1 LRPAPSD
8 SPLSRDPGAESFLPA
23 NGHASKQR
31 RGRLRNGNLQT
42 SARLG
47 PERFVSRRLD
57 SHLARPD
64 RIRTSSDTSTADGA
78 SSRRL
83 QPGDGLV
90 GILALAVW
98 VGARYPVRGWL
109 AVGIAVG
116 ASALLCVRIVGWRVI
131 GVGLFAIAG
140 VSTLSVRSLEG
151 QHIAA
156 GTFNGEVTLLTDPQW
171 RGPLLGAE
179 ARVAGKR
186 VSVTA
191 NGAPGWRL
199 ARAEAGNVVS
209 LTGRIGP
216 LRAPVPSFM
225 VARHLAGKLS
235 VQKVSFVVA
244 GNGTARFANGIRHR
258 MLQSG
263 KVLSPQSRALYG
275 GFLLGDDRDQQPEV
289 TDDFRAAG
297 LTHLLV
303 VSGQNVAFTLAVF
316 SPLLMRLSLRF
327 RFLSV
332 LMILGVFA
340 FVTRFEPSVLRAV
353 AMAALVALSRLL
365 GRPQHSARI
374 LALAVIA
381 MLLIDPMLA
390 WSVGFSLSVSACA
403 GLALLVPWFER
414 MSGPRWLVR
423 PLATTLAAQVGA
435 SVVMVPVFGSVPV
448 VAPLAN
454 MVALPAAAPI
464 MSWGVAAG
472 FPAGFLGSGVARLV
486 HLPTELLLR
495 WIAAVARIAAMVPLG
510 QLDALCLLWATAL
523 ALAVR
528 VLMGVRSTWK
538 VGVGE
543 SNGSHQA
550 KVQGVEDLGEWRKE
564 SIVAPK
570 AKTGF
575 AVWMVL
581 IASVLPTVRALTV
594 TESIP
599 PLIVKNA
606 EVIGVHSVGGGLVRT
621 VDVLVVSHGVDPARL
636 LAGLRRYR
644 IRAIGT
650 LVIASGGRPQTKVV
664 GALMERVSV
673 GGVVAGNR
681 SFGGR
686 ATSIIVPNPTV
697 SFGSGQRVFTAT
709 AGPGGKIVLTQT
721 G

>member
-1 LRPAPSD
+1 LVRSAPGHAPSKHD
-8 SPLSRDPGAESFLPA
+8 VGLQHGD
-23 NGHASKQR
+23 QQIVVR
-31 RGRLRNGNLQT
+31 R
-42 SARLG
+42 G
-47 PERFVSRRLD
+47 PERFVSRVRDGDVARHGRTPIGQANEVSLD
-57 SHLARPD
+57 P
-64 RIRTSSDTSTADGA
+64 STAA

-83 QPGDGLV
+83 QPGDGVV
-90 GILALAVW
+90 GLLALVVW
-98 VGARYPVRGWL
+98 VGARYPVRGWPAL
-109 AVGIAVG
+109 GMAVL
-116 ASALLCVRIVGWRVI
+116 ASALVCVRIVGWRLI
-131 GVGLFAIAG
+131 GLALVAVVT
-140 VSTLSVRSLEG
+140 VSTLSARSLAG
-151 QHIAA
+151 QHLAA
-156 GTFNGEVTLLTDPQW
+156 GSFSGEVTLLTDPQW

-186 VSVTA
+186 VSLTA
-191 NGAPGWRL
+191 SGAPGWRL

-209 LTGRIGP
+209 LTGRIAP
-216 LRAPVPSFM
+216 LRTPVPSFM

-235 VQKVSFVVA
+235 VQKVSFVAA
-244 GNGTARFANGIRHR
+244 GNATARFANSVRHR

-316 SPLLMRLSLRF
+316 SPLLMRLSMRF

-332 LMILGVFA
+332 LAILGVFA
-340 FVTRFEPSVLRAV
+340 LVTRFEPSVLRAV
-353 AMAALVALSRLL
+353 AMAALVALSRLF

-414 MSGPRWLVR
+414 IRGPRWLVR

-435 SVVMVPVFGSVPV
+435 SLVMVPVFGSVPV

-472 FPAGFLGSGVARLV
+472 FPAGFLGSGVAHLV

-495 WIAAVARIAAMVPLG
+495 WIAGVARIAAVIPLG
-510 QLDALCLLWATAL
+510 QVDAVCLVWAAFL
-523 ALAVR
+523 LFVLR
-528 VLMGVRSTWK
+528 VLMTVRKTWQSPS
-538 VGVGE
+538 E
-543 SNGSHQA
+543 PYRSHRM
-550 KVQGVEDLGEWRKE
+550 DLGGPQDLDEWRE
-564 SIVAPK
+564 GSLVAPK
-570 AKTGF
+570 AQTGL
-575 AVWMVL
+575 AVLMVL
-581 IASVLPTVRALTV
+581 VASALPTVRALTV
-594 TESIP
+594 AESVP
-599 PLIVKNA
+599 PSIVKNA
-606 EVIGVHSVGGGLVRT
+606 EVIGVHSVGGGLMRS

-636 LAGLRRYR
+636 LAGLRKYR

-650 LVIASGGRPQTKVV
+650 LVIVSGGSPQTKVV
-664 GALMERVSV
+664 SALMERVSV
-673 GGVVAGNR
+673 GGVVAGHR

-686 ATSIIVPNPTV
+686 APSIIVPNPTV
-697 SFGSGQRVFTAT
+697 AFGSGQRIFTAT
-709 AGPGGKIVLTQT
+709 AGSGGKVVLAQT
-721 G
+721 R

>member
-1 LRPAPSD
+1 MRSVYSARQYVPSKHD
-8 SPLSRDPGAESFLPA
+8 VGL
-23 NGHASKQR
+23 Q
-31 RGRLRNGNLQT
+31 NGNRQAT
-42 SARLG
+42 EGRG
-47 PERFVSRRLD
+47 PERFGSRGRGGD
-57 SHLARPD
+57 VARHD
-64 RIRTSSDTSTADGA
+64 RTPIGQANEVPFDPSTVA

-83 QPGDGLV
+83 QPGDGVVGVFALV
-90 GILALAVW
+90 VW
-98 VGARYPVRGWL
+98 VGARYPVRGWPAL
-109 AVGIAVG
+109 GMAVF
-116 ASALLCVRIVGWRVI
+116 ASALVCVRIVGWRLI
-131 GVGLFAIAG
+131 GLALLAVVA

-151 QHIAA
+151 QHLTA
-156 GTFNGEVTLLTDPQW
+156 GSFSGEVTLLTDPQW

-186 VSVTA
+186 ISLTTS
-191 NGAPGWRL
+191 GAPGWRL

-209 LTGRIGP
+209 LTGRIAP
-216 LRAPVPSFM
+216 LPTPVPSFM

-235 VQKVSFVVA
+235 VQKVSFVAA
-244 GNGTARFANGIRHR
+244 GNATARFANSIRHR

-332 LMILGVFA
+332 LALLGVFA
-340 FVTRFEPSVLRAV
+340 LVTRFEPSVLRAV

-435 SVVMVPVFGSVPV
+435 SLIMVPVFGSVPV

-495 WIAAVARIAAMVPLG
+495 WIAGVARIAAVIPLG
-510 QLDALCLLWATAL
+510 QVDAVCFLWAVL
-523 ALAVR
+523 LLFVLR
-528 VLMGVRSTWK
+528 VLMSVRKTWP
-538 VGVGE
+538 
-543 SNGSHQA
+543 SPNGAHR
-550 KVQGVEDLGEWRKE
+550 VDLGGPQDLDEWREE
-564 SIVAPK
+564 SIIAPS
-570 AKTGF
+570 AKTGV
-575 AVWMVL
+575 AVLMVL
-581 IASVLPTVRALTV
+581 VTSALPTLRALTV
-594 TESIP
+594 AESVP

-606 EVIGVHSVGGGLVRT
+606 EVIGVHSVGGGLVRS

-650 LVIASGGRPQTKVV
+650 LVIASGGRPQTRVV
-664 GALMERVSV
+664 GALLERVSV

-681 SFGGR
+681 SFSGR
-686 ATSIIVPNPTV
+686 ASSIIVPNPTV
-697 SFGSGQRVFTAT
+697 AFGSGQRIFTAT
-709 AGPGGKIVLTQT
+709 AGPGGKVVLNQT
-721 G
+721 R